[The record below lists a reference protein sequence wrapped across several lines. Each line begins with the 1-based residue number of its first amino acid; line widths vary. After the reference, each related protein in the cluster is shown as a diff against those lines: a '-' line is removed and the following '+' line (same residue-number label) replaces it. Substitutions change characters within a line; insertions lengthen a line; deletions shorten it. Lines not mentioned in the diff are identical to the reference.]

1 MTSIRIANGKT
12 LQKLIV
18 RDDTDVCQITW
29 FNQPYLKDKFKLGE
43 NYTFFGKV
51 QKKYNKIDIISPVY
65 DSEETS
71 KNTKKIIPIYPLTY
85 NLSQNAIRQIIEN
98 GLNEVENLEETM
110 PEYLLNKYNLM
121 DINTAIHEI
130 HLPNSFQTFNK
141 ARNRLVFEEL
151 FSMQLALLSLKN
163 EYNKNKEGICFS
175 KEIKMSDV
183 ICKLPFSLTKAQL
196 KVLEEIDKD
205 METQKPMN
213 RLLQGDVGT
222 RKNNC

>member
-98 GLNEVENLEETM
+98 
-110 PEYLLNKYNLM
+110 
-121 DINTAIHEI
+121 
-130 HLPNSFQTFNK
+130 
-141 ARNRLVFEEL
+141 
-151 FSMQLALLSLKN
+151 
-163 EYNKNKEGICFS
+163 
-175 KEIKMSDV
+175 
-183 ICKLPFSLTKAQL
+183 
-196 KVLEEIDKD
+196 
-205 METQKPMN
+205 
-213 RLLQGDVGT
+213 
-222 RKNNC
+222 